1 MNAIRYTLAT
11 LLLFAAIAQA
21 QFPSINPTLAAQ
33 IATIPAIDNH
43 AHPLLSPPAYATDRN
58 FDALPVDTMDPYT
71 DPAGM
76 RPDLPPLHDAW
87 LAIFHFNGQQALD
100 AEGFKQLEAARE
112 ATRCEQGEAYATY
125 ILDRANIATEL
136 ANRVKLGIGVQPPR
150 FRWVPYVDALV

>member
-76 RPDLPPLHDAW
+76 RPNLPALHDAW
-87 LAIFHFNGQQALD
+87 QAIFNLNGNPPRDAAAL
-100 AEGFKQLEAARE
+100 KQLESARE
-112 ATRCEQGEAYATY
+112 VTRKQQGEHYATY
-125 ILDRANIATEL
+125 VLDKATIGTEL
-136 ANRVKLGIGVQPPR
+136 ANRV
-150 FRWVPYVDALV
+150 A